1 MWASSLQ
8 TVFKILSLPPT
19 LENVIFGS
27 VIGIVLGFF
36 AKFNCPLSFSL
47 SLCRFLVD
55 SMTNDCFTSVID

>member
-1 MWASSLQ
+1 MWASNLQ

-36 AKFNCPLSFSL
+36 ANKSCPLSFSL
-47 SLCRFLVD
+47 SLCRFLVN
-55 SMTNDCFTSVID
+55 STSDCFTSVTD